1 MKIKLIIFDFDGTLG
16 DTRANI
22 IMTMQETMRV
32 LGYPIAREEAIAATI
47 GLTLE
52 DGFRELFP
60 GLTERDI
67 LRCADVYRDLF
78 EKNRRKMIP
87 TLFPHVKET
96 LNLLKER
103 GYILSVASSRQSVS
117 LRGFLHDMSV
127 EDCISYILG
136 ADNVEKSKPDPEPV
150 LKTLR
155 ELGIPAEESI
165 VVGDMPVDI
174 IMGLRAG
181 AATCGVTYGNSSRD
195 DLVEAGAGY
204 IIDDISELPGLL

>member
-32 LGYPIAREEAIAATI
+32 LGYPVAGEEAIAATI

-155 ELGIPAEESI
+155 ELGIPAEESL

-204 IIDDISELPGLL
+204 IIEDISELPRLL

>member
-32 LGYPIAREEAIAATI
+32 LGYPVAGEEAIAATI

-67 LRCADVYRDLF
+67 LRCAEVYRDLF
-78 EKNRRKMIP
+78 EKNRRKMVP
-87 TLFPHVKET
+87 KLFPHVKET

-155 ELGIPAEESI
+155 ELGIPAEESL

-195 DLVEAGAGY
+195 DLVKAGAGY

>member
-1 MKIKLIIFDFDGTLG
+1 ML
-16 DTRANI
+16 
-22 IMTMQETMRV
+22 
-32 LGYPIAREEAIAATI
+32 
-47 GLTLE
+47 
-52 DGFRELFP
+52 
-60 GLTERDI
+60 
-67 LRCADVYRDLF
+67 
-78 EKNRRKMIP
+78 P

-103 GYILSVASSRQSVS
+103 GDILSVASSRQSVS

-155 ELGIPAEESI
+155 ELGIPAEESL

-204 IIDDISELPGLL
+204 IIEDISELPGLL

>member
-32 LGYPIAREEAIAATI
+32 LGYPVAGEEAIAATI

-67 LRCADVYRDLF
+67 LRCAEVYRDLF
-78 EKNRRKMIP
+78 EKNRRKMVP

-155 ELGIPAEESI
+155 ELGIPAEESL

-204 IIDDISELPGLL
+204 IIEDISELPGLL

>member
-1 MKIKLIIFDFDGTLG
+1 MKIKLIIFDFDGTIG

-32 LGYPIAREEAIAATI
+32 LGYPVAGEEAIAATI

-96 LNLLKER
+96 LNLLKGR

-150 LKTLR
+150 LKTLQI
-155 ELGIPAEESI
+155 G
-165 VVGDMPVDI
+165 
-174 IMGLRAG
+174 RAH
-181 AATCGVTYGNSSRD
+181 V
-195 DLVEAGAGY
+195 
-204 IIDDISELPGLL
+204 

>member
-32 LGYPIAREEAIAATI
+32 LGYPVAGEEAIAATI

-96 LNLLKER
+96 LNLLKES

-155 ELGIPAEESI
+155 ELGIPAEESL

>member
-32 LGYPIAREEAIAATI
+32 LGYPVAGEEAIAATI

-96 LNLLKER
+96 LNLLKES

-136 ADNVEKSKPDPEPV
+136 ADNVEKSKPDSEPV

-155 ELGIPAEESI
+155 ELGIPAEESL

-204 IIDDISELPGLL
+204 IIEDISELPGLL

>member
-32 LGYPIAREEAIAATI
+32 LGYLVAGEEAIAATI

-67 LRCADVYRDLF
+67 LRCAEVYRDLF
-78 EKNRRKMIP
+78 EKNRRKMVP
-87 TLFPHVKET
+87 KLFPHVKET
-96 LNLLKER
+96 LNLLKGR

-155 ELGIPAEESI
+155 ELGIPAEESL

-204 IIDDISELPGLL
+204 IIEDISELPGLL

>member
-32 LGYPIAREEAIAATI
+32 LGYPVAGEEAIAATI

-67 LRCADVYRDLF
+67 LRCAEVYRDLF

-155 ELGIPAEESI
+155 ELGIPAEESL

-204 IIDDISELPGLL
+204 IIDDISELPELL

>member
-32 LGYPIAREEAIAATI
+32 LGYPVAGEEAIAATI

-96 LNLLKER
+96 LNLLKGR

-155 ELGIPAEESI
+155 ELGIPAEESL

-204 IIDDISELPGLL
+204 IIDDISELPELL

>member
-32 LGYPIAREEAIAATI
+32 LGYPVAGEEAIAATI

-78 EKNRRKMIP
+78 DKNRRKMIP

-155 ELGIPAEESI
+155 ELGIPAEESL

-204 IIDDISELPGLL
+204 IIEDISELPGLL

>member
-32 LGYPIAREEAIAATI
+32 LGYPIAGEEAIAATI

-96 LNLLKER
+96 LNLLKES

-155 ELGIPAEESI
+155 ELGIPAEESL

-204 IIDDISELPGLL
+204 IIEDISELPGLL

>member
-32 LGYPIAREEAIAATI
+32 LGYPVAGEEAIAATI

-52 DGFRELFP
+52 DGFRDLFP

-67 LRCADVYRDLF
+67 LRCAEVYRDLF

-155 ELGIPAEESI
+155 ELGIPAEESL

-204 IIDDISELPGLL
+204 IIDDISELPELL

>member
-32 LGYPIAREEAIAATI
+32 LGYPLAGEEAIAATI

-67 LRCADVYRDLF
+67 LRCADVYRNLF

-155 ELGIPAEESI
+155 ELGIPAEESL

>member
-32 LGYPIAREEAIAATI
+32 LGYPVAGEEAIAATI

-78 EKNRRKMIP
+78 EKNLRKMVP
-87 TLFPHVKET
+87 KLFPHVKET
-96 LNLLKER
+96 LNLLKGR

-117 LRGFLHDMSV
+117 LKGFLHDMSV

-155 ELGIPAEESI
+155 ELGIPAEESL

>member
-32 LGYPIAREEAIAATI
+32 LGYPVAGEEAIAATI

-52 DGFRELFP
+52 DGFRDLFP

-67 LRCADVYRDLF
+67 LRCAEVYRDLF

-155 ELGIPAEESI
+155 ELGIPAEESL

>member
-32 LGYPIAREEAIAATI
+32 LGYPLAGEEAIAATI

-155 ELGIPAEESI
+155 ELGIPAEESL

>member
-32 LGYPIAREEAIAATI
+32 LGYPVAGEEAIAATI

-127 EDCISYILG
+127 EDCISFILG

-155 ELGIPAEESI
+155 ELGIPAEESL

>member
-32 LGYPIAREEAIAATI
+32 LGYPVAGEEAIAATI

-67 LRCADVYRDLF
+67 LRCAEVYRDLF

-155 ELGIPAEESI
+155 ELGIPAEESL

>member
-1 MKIKLIIFDFDGTLG
+1 MKKRLIIFDFDGTLG

-22 IMTMQETMRV
+22 ILTMQETMRT
-32 LGYPIAREEAIAATI
+32 LGYPVAGEEPIAATI

-60 GLTERDI
+60 ELTESDI
-67 LRCADVYRDLF
+67 LRCAEVYRELF
-78 EKNRRKMIP
+78 EKNRRKMVP
-87 TLFPHVKET
+87 KLFPNVKET
-96 LNLLKER
+96 LYLLKDR

-117 LRGFLHDMSV
+117 LRGFLQDMSV

-155 ELGIPAEESI
+155 ELGIPAEECI

-174 IMGLRAG
+174 LMGLRAG
-181 AATCGVTYGNSSRD
+181 AATCGVTYGNSSRE
-195 DLVEAGAGY
+195 DLAAAGAGY

>member
-32 LGYPIAREEAIAATI
+32 LGYPVAGEEAIAATI

-150 LKTLR
+150 LTTLR
-155 ELGIPAEESI
+155 ELGIPAEESL

-204 IIDDISELPGLL
+204 IIEDISELPGLL

>member
-32 LGYPIAREEAIAATI
+32 LGYPVAGEEAIAATI

>member
-32 LGYPIAREEAIAATI
+32 LGYPVAGEEAIAATI

-52 DGFRELFP
+52 DGFRELIP

-103 GYILSVASSRQSVS
+103 GCILSVASSRQSVS

-155 ELGIPAEESI
+155 ELGIPAEESL

-181 AATCGVTYGNSSRD
+181 AATCGVTYGNSSRE

-204 IIDDISELPGLL
+204 IIEDISELPGLL

>member
-32 LGYPIAREEAIAATI
+32 LGYPVAGEEAIAATI

-155 ELGIPAEESI
+155 ELGIPAEESL

-181 AATCGVTYGNSSRD
+181 AATCGVTYGNSSRE

-204 IIDDISELPGLL
+204 IIEDISELPGLL

>member
-32 LGYPIAREEAIAATI
+32 LGYPVAGEEAIAATI

-155 ELGIPAEESI
+155 EIGIPAEESL

-204 IIDDISELPGLL
+204 IIEDISELPGLL

>member
-32 LGYPIAREEAIAATI
+32 LGYPIAGEEAIAATI

-67 LRCADVYRDLF
+67 FRCADVYRDLF

-96 LNLLKER
+96 LNLLKES

-155 ELGIPAEESI
+155 ELGIPAEESL

-181 AATCGVTYGNSSRD
+181 AATCGVTYGNSCRD

>member
-32 LGYPIAREEAIAATI
+32 LGYPVAGEEAIAATI

-155 ELGIPAEESI
+155 ELGIPAEESL

>member
-32 LGYPIAREEAIAATI
+32 LGYLVAGEEAIAATI

-67 LRCADVYRDLF
+67 LRCAEVYRDLF
-78 EKNRRKMIP
+78 EKNRRKMVP
-87 TLFPHVKET
+87 KLFPHVKET
-96 LNLLKER
+96 LNLLKGR

-155 ELGIPAEESI
+155 ELGIPAEESL

>member
-22 IMTMQETMRV
+22 IMTMQETMHV
-32 LGYPIAREEAIAATI
+32 LGYPVAGEEAIAATI

-78 EKNRRKMIP
+78 EKNRRKMVP
-87 TLFPHVKET
+87 KLFPHVKET

-117 LRGFLHDMSV
+117 LRGFLHDMCV
-127 EDCISYILG
+127 EDYISYILG

-155 ELGIPAEESI
+155 ELGIPAEESL

-204 IIDDISELPGLL
+204 IIEDISELPGLL

>member
-32 LGYPIAREEAIAATI
+32 LGYPVAGEEAIAATI

-52 DGFRELFP
+52 DGFRELYP

-155 ELGIPAEESI
+155 ELGIPAEESL

-195 DLVEAGAGY
+195 DLVKAGAGY

>member
-32 LGYPIAREEAIAATI
+32 LGYPVAGEEAIAATI

-155 ELGIPAEESI
+155 ELGIPAEESL

-204 IIDDISELPGLL
+204 IIEDISELPGLL

>member
-1 MKIKLIIFDFDGTLG
+1 
-16 DTRANI
+16 
-22 IMTMQETMRV
+22 MRV
-32 LGYPIAREEAIAATI
+32 LGYPVAGEEAIAATI

>member
-32 LGYPIAREEAIAATI
+32 LGYPVAGEEAIAATI

-78 EKNRRKMIP
+78 DKNRRKMIP

-96 LNLLKER
+96 LNLLKES

-155 ELGIPAEESI
+155 ELGIPAEESL

>member
-32 LGYPIAREEAIAATI
+32 LGYPVAGEEAIAATI

-155 ELGIPAEESI
+155 ELGIPAEESL

-195 DLVEAGAGY
+195 DLVKAGAGY

>member
-32 LGYPIAREEAIAATI
+32 LGYPVAGEEAIAATI

-67 LRCADVYRDLF
+67 LRCAEVYRDLF

>member
-1 MKIKLIIFDFDGTLG
+1 
-16 DTRANI
+16 
-22 IMTMQETMRV
+22 MTMQETMRV
-32 LGYPIAREEAIAATI
+32 LGYPVAGEEAIAATI

-52 DGFRELFP
+52 DGFREVFP

-103 GYILSVASSRQSVS
+103 GYILSVASSRQSIS

-204 IIDDISELPGLL
+204 IIEDISELPGLL

>member
-32 LGYPIAREEAIAATI
+32 LGYPVAGEEAIAATI

-52 DGFRELFP
+52 DGFRDLFP

-67 LRCADVYRDLF
+67 LRCAEVYRDLF

-96 LNLLKER
+96 LNRLKER

-155 ELGIPAEESI
+155 ELGIPAEESL

-204 IIDDISELPGLL
+204 IIEDISELPGLL